1 LKDALRAIALE
12 QRGARERGEL
22 AGGAAAREIHLEEAR
37 LGVQEPLRTKR
48 VLERL
53 RADPCDADAV
63 ELDADPRLEPR
74 YDGFPASP
82 RQRRCEHGDHGRGRD
97 DEQNDESGERPKKSL
112 HRFTSWAP
120 RSIL

>member
-1 LKDALRAIALE
+1 GVRREVRAVPLRQRFEHPPCTLAKLKDALRAIALE

-82 RQRRCEHGDHGRGRD
+82 RQRRCEHG
-97 DEQNDESGERPKKSL
+97 
-112 HRFTSWAP
+112 
-120 RSIL
+120 